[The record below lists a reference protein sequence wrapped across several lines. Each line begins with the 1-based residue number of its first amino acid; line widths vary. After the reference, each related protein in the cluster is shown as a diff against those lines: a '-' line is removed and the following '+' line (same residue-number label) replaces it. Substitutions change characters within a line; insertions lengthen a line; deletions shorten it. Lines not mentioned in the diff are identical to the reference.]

1 MRKLL
6 LVMIS
11 CILICCF
18 AYRLG
23 GMKWEKAK
31 STAME
36 NLYAGVSELMFP
48 QLHLYE
54 YDKKTLLYN
63 DVEQVLMPV
72 VSCFRSDVTKASSNG
87 SSESMGQGAQDS
99 LEMQESA
106 DSQQEN
112 MSDTQTGQ
120 TTEIEQNLQTSKN
133 VQAAPTEETVAQ
145 MQSPQV
151 TESTLQKQVEINRIK
166 LQDFDYLRQ
175 NFYQIDNTTTIGSD
189 QLDINK
195 LLGKSMLLSEYAD
208 GPQVLIYHTH
218 SQEAYADSVSGDSST
233 SVVALGAELAGI
245 LSEKYGI
252 TVMHHTGQYDVVS
265 RNNAYANA
273 LPDLQQILSENPS
286 IEVVIDLHRDGVP
299 STTHLVTEINGK
311 PTAQVMFFNGL
322 SRTTS
327 QGDLAYLANPY
338 IEDNL
343 AFSFQTQLAAAEY
356 YPGFTRK
363 IYLKGYRYNMHL
375 VPKSMLIEVGAQ
387 TNTFEEAKNAMEP
400 LANIL
405 AMVLKENSVQ

>member
-6 LVMIS
+6 LVMLS

-18 AYRLG
+18 AYRFG
-23 GMKWEKAK
+23 GAKWEDAK
-31 STAME
+31 STALE
-36 NLYAGVSELMFP
+36 HLYVGISEIMFP

-54 YDKKTLLYN
+54 FDKKTLLYN
-63 DVEQVLMPV
+63 DVEQILVPV
-72 VSCFRSDVTKASSNG
+72 VACFRNDVTRASSNG
-87 SSESMGQGAQDS
+87 SSEMMGQGEETDSEMEKETEADEQTLQD
-99 LEMQESA
+99 
-106 DSQQEN
+106 
-112 MSDTQTGQ
+112 
-120 TTEIEQNLQTSKN
+120 TEIGENSDSGSNTQI
-133 VQAAPTEETVAQ
+133 EETTADVA
-145 MQSPQV
+145 SARIE
-151 TESTLQKQVEINRIK
+151 ESTLQKQLEINRVK

-175 NFYQIDNTTTIGSD
+175 NFYQIDNATTIGSD
-189 QLDINK
+189 QLDVNK
-195 LLGKSMLLSEYAD
+195 LLEKSMLLSEHAD
-208 GPQVLIYHTH
+208 GPQILIYHTH
-218 SQEAYADSVSGDSST
+218 SQEAYADSVEGDAAT
-233 SVVALGAELAGI
+233 SVVALGAELARL
-245 LSEKYGI
+245 LSEQHGI
-252 TVMHHTGQYDVVS
+252 EVLHHTGQYDIAN

-273 LPDLQQILSENPS
+273 LPNLQQILRENPS

-299 STTHLVTEINGK
+299 ATTHLVTEINGK

-327 QGDLAYLANPY
+327 QGDLAYLENPY

-356 YPGFTRK
+356 YPDFTRK

-375 VPKSMLIEVGAQ
+375 MPKSMLVEVGAQ

-405 AMVLKENSVQ
+405 AFVLKGGSEQ